1 LRERL
6 RLSDLHVMFVCMD
19 QHQTP
24 LSRRALIDA
33 ATFRNTGGNALL
45 VCSPGSPIDVAA
57 ERQDIPRYPLDA
69 PLDWRS
75 LWTLYKLTR
84 QLVARDGLDIVHC
97 YNYRALLA
105 LGPALKGEAKIPL
118 VFTCNENI
126 VQAYSPFWHDYCVTR
141 VDQVLTFAPT
151 LAEQIAETL
160 PLGPRKVA
168 AMGAGLERIRYERP
182 TPTTAA
188 VRIGAFVP
196 GDATDV
202 HRIRPLLH
210 ALPGLEHS
218 SHGKLI
224 LELIT
229 DRSWYEH
236 ELYPSLK
243 HTVLERGLEHNVA
256 FYPVSLAAGG
266 LQGQDLYV
274 GLSEEDPFDDVE
286 LRALLMGIPLLLP
299 RTSARTELLNSSQ
312 FGLTYAPGDVR
323 ELKAKALEMLGRK
336 QEFVDALKLVQ
347 DELWEKHQHEA
358 YYDQLFLLYE
368 RLVLQRLRFALKR
381 RTPFVSKA

>member
-1 LRERL
+1 MRERL

-19 QHQTP
+19 QNQSP
-24 LSRRALIDA
+24 LSRRALLDA

-45 VCSPGSPIDVAA
+45 VCVPGSPLDVAA
-57 ERQDIPRYPLDA
+57 ERQDIPRYPLDD
-69 PLDWRS
+69 LDWRS

-84 QLVARDGLDIVHC
+84 QLVGHDGLDIVHC

-118 VFTCNENI
+118 VYTCNENI
-126 VQAYSPFWHDYCVTR
+126 VRAYSPFWHDYCVTR

-151 LAEQIAETL
+151 LAEQVAETL

-168 AMGAGLERIRYERP
+168 AMGSGLERISHVRP
-182 TPTTAA
+182 VPTTPGF
-188 VRIGAFVP
+188 RIGAFVP

-202 HRIRPLLH
+202 NRIRPLLN
-210 ALPGLEHS
+210 ALPGLEHN
-218 SHGKLI
+218 SHAKVI

-236 ELYPSLK
+236 DLYPSLK
-243 HTVLERGLEHNVA
+243 HTVLERGLEHNVS
-256 FYPVSLAAGG
+256 FHPLSLAAGG
-266 LQGQDLYV
+266 VQGQDLYV
-274 GLSEEDPFDDVE
+274 GLSDEDPFDDVE
-286 LRALLMGIPLLLP
+286 LRALLMGIPMLLP
-299 RTSARTELLNSSQ
+299 RTSARTELLNGSTL
-312 FGLTYAPGDVR
+312 GLTYAPGDVR

-347 DELWEKHQHEA
+347 GELWEKHQHET
-358 YYDQLFLLYE
+358 YCDQLFQLYE
-368 RLVLQRLRFALKR
+368 RLVLQRLRFSLKGR
-381 RTPFVSKA
+381 RPFASKA